1 MTIQKLREA
10 QRAAPF
16 RPFKIHT
23 ADGGWLEVPHP
34 DYLAVPPNSRV
45 IYVFGKRGET
55 STVDALLVTEIEF
68 EPSEPASA

>member
-23 ADGGWLEVPHP
+23 AD
-34 DYLAVPPNSRV
+34 
-45 IYVFGKRGET
+45 
-55 STVDALLVTEIEF
+55 ALLVTEIEF